1 MTATAA
7 ELLRIEING
16 ASATADQL
24 RAAFASFGH
33 FTAMQVRARRA
44 RGLRHHVARLDAA
57 NRELFGVGIDEQV
70 VRSHIRHALG
80 DDIADASVRVHLY
93 EGGDQPSLMVT
104 VRPPGGMLPGPWRL
118 RSVPYQRPV
127 AHIKHTADFGQ
138 RYYQRLAHAS
148 GCHRHAPISAF
159 GTSGRSPACS
169 SPMPGASPR
178 SGR

>member
-1 MTATAA
+1 MSATAA
-7 ELLRIEING
+7 QLLRIEIDG

-24 RAAFASFGH
+24 RAAAFGSFGH

-44 RGLRHHVARLDAA
+44 RGLQHHVARLDAA
-57 NRELFGVGIDEQV
+57 NRELFGVGLDEQV

-80 DDIADASVRVHLY
+80 EDIADASVRVHLY

-104 VRPPGGMLPGPWRL
+104 VRPAGAMPPAPWRL

-138 RYYQRLAHAS
+138 RYYQRPAPPRALHAAPPT
-148 GCHRHAPISAF
+148 RPHAIISP
-159 GTSGRSPACS
+159 SHL
-169 SPMPGASPR
+169 
-178 SGR
+178 

>member
-24 RAAFASFGH
+24 RAAAFGGFGH

-44 RGLRHHVARLDAA
+44 RGLQHHVARLDAA
-57 NRELFGVGIDEQV
+57 NRELFGVGLDEQV

-80 DDIADASVRVHLY
+80 EDIADASVRVHLY

-104 VRPPGGMLPGPWRL
+104 VRPAGAMPPAPWRL

-127 AHIKHTADFGQ
+127 APIHHTAPFGPPYHQ
-138 RYYQRLAHAS
+138 PPAH
-148 GCHRHAPISAF
+148 PPP
-159 GTSGRSPACS
+159 SP
-169 SPMPGASPR
+169 
-178 SGR
+178 

>member
-24 RAAFASFGH
+24 RVAALASFGH

-57 NRELFGVGIDEQV
+57 NRELFDVGIDEQV

-80 DDIADASVRVHLY
+80 GDIADASVRVHLY
-93 EGGDQPSLMVT
+93 DGGDQPSLMVT

-118 RSVPYQRPV
+118 RSVPYQRP
-127 AHIKHTADFGQ
+127 G
-138 RYYQRLAHAS
+138 S
-148 GCHRHAPISAF
+148 MPPG
-159 GTSGRSPACS
+159 GRTVTMSDGWSPPS
-169 SPMPGASPR
+169 NR
-178 SGR
+178 

>member
-24 RAAFASFGH
+24 RAAAFGSFGH

-44 RGLRHHVARLDAA
+44 RGLQHHVARLDAA
-57 NRELFGVGIDEQV
+57 NRELFGVGLDEQV

-80 DDIADASVRVHLY
+80 EDIADASVRVHLY

-104 VRPPGGMLPGPWRL
+104 VRPARAMSPAPWPRTAGAH
-118 RSVPYQRPV
+118 QRPV
-127 AHIKHTADFGQ
+127 ARIKHT
-138 RYYQRLAHAS
+138 
-148 GCHRHAPISAF
+148 
-159 GTSGRSPACS
+159 
-169 SPMPGASPR
+169 
-178 SGR
+178 